1 MGIPPIGPVA
11 AQTFTSSL
19 LDPGSV
25 SNEAASHIRPGGLS
39 GVDRAAF
46 DQAVG
51 APVHELEAAP
61 VQDAAT
67 LGSHVA
73 SGVQDLAQRLAG
85 WQKAHAAPVAPAASS
100 SIQAD
105 QGTPSLTKAME
116 DAVAGMQGAYTFAI
130 EATLAS
136 HGSTELTKV
145 FNTLLKGQ

>member
-1 MGIPPIGPVA
+1 MGIPPIGSVA
-11 AQTFTSSL
+11 SQAL
-19 LDPGSV
+19 PGSLPELG
-25 SNEAASHIRPGGLS
+25 STSREAASPIRIDGLS

-51 APVHELEAAP
+51 APVHELQAAP

-67 LGSHVA
+67 LGSHIA
-73 SGVQDLAQRLAG
+73 SGVQNLAQRLVG
-85 WQKAHAAPVAPAASS
+85 WQKAHAAPAASAAS
-100 SIQAD
+100 PSTQAD
-105 QGTPSLTKAME
+105 KGTPSLTKAME
-116 DAVAGMQGAYTFAI
+116 DAVAGMQGAYAFAI